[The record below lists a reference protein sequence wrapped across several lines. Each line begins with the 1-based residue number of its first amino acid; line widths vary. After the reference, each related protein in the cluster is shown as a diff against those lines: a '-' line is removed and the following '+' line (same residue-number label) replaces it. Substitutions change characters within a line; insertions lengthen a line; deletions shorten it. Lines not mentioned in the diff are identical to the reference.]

1 MAASNFRRE
10 NLSRVQA
17 HTSELIAHVTGLR
30 RGDENFRIAEDF
42 ILSNLQNN
50 VYQDTNEN
58 DVRRSIEALEAK
70 FHVHNQSERAARFK
84 YLVDSF
90 KKKPMRQEGI
100 SDAHMSMVHLLFLL
114 SSNPVGQDGYIDEEI
129 RGSIGTKTYLTREQ
143 AAEQHTEYVEDQIR
157 KIQEEEPKEEEDLES
172 SLDGDD
178 GFSSED
184 VDEEDQDATAGA
196 RRRQASP
203 LRALR

>member
-90 KKKPMRQEGI
+90 KKIPMRQEGI

-114 SSNPVGQDGYIDEEI
+114 SRSSSSSF
-129 RGSIGTKTYLTREQ
+129 GSSSWIFLIWSSTYSVCCS
-143 AAEQHTEYVEDQIR
+143 AACSRVR
-157 KIQEEEPKEEEDLES
+157 
-172 SLDGDD
+172 
-178 GFSSED
+178 
-184 VDEEDQDATAGA
+184 
-196 RRRQASP
+196 
-203 LRALR
+203 